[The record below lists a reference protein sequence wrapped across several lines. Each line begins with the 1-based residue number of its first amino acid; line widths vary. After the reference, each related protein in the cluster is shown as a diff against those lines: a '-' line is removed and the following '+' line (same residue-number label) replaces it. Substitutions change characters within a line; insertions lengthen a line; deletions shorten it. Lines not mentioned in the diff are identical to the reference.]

1 MWSKTQYVHLRFMVD
16 HKKLQPRGHP
26 KINNNHCSYQNVKMH
41 KVLHLAYRGLI
52 CLHAMPDPE
61 LNEGE
66 GAWCLDSE
74 CVAVPS
80 HRQLPTENLDAEV
93 GRKHQKPEKLQCM
106 LHSTLNLALPVKKKH
121 VIIRINLAPLLRQLS
136 PAVAPA
142 FARPQ
147 TAPPRPRAPRG
158 SVRRSRRGWIPP
170 LSSSPR
176 PRATPRAPWHP
187 IRSAGSPQR
196 RLRLSSQLR
205 LRLASNLSR
214 PNF

>member
-106 LHSTLNLALPVKKKH
+106 LHSTLNLALPVKKKTC
-121 VIIRINLAPLLRQLS
+121 NNKNKPGS
-136 PAVAPA
+136 AVAPA
-142 FARPQ
+142 FARCC
-147 TAPPRPRAPRG
+147 ASFRPTPD
-158 SVRRSRRGWIPP
+158 
-170 LSSSPR
+170 SSST
-176 PRATPRAPWHP
+176 AA
-187 IRSAGSPQR
+187 RSA
-196 RLRLSSQLR
+196 RLRAAVSTRLDSS
-205 LRLASNLSR
+205 AVI
-214 PNF
+214 